1 MNTIISTNLSLLAL
15 VLSAGHFSLTATL
28 STTSRLL
35 AFPPYSFAPSRGMDS
50 SSPSSSHQAV
60 RVNRIYRKLGKRERN
75 YRRAKKKS

>member
-15 VLSAGHFSLTATL
+15 VLSTGHFFLTATL

-35 AFPPYSFAPSRGMDS
+35 AFPPYSFAPSGGMDS
-50 SSPSSSHQAV
+50 SSPSSFHQAV
-60 RVNRIYRKLGKRERN
+60 RVNRIYRKLGKREWN